1 MEKQNSKLFNWILG
15 LSALAISGMAAFFSV
30 TGIAMLFSGSF
41 LAVALMATS
50 LEVGKLVTASFLY
63 RYWNVINWIQK
74 TYMVI
79 AAVVLIG
86 ITSMGIFGF
95 LSNSYMGASQDFN
108 VMITKLDVYK
118 DQLEVLIED
127 KQFLKDELEVA
138 VNSLPDNYITAKRNL
153 RNEYNPL
160 ITEKTTQIGELK
172 NKIGQLEIEMVDTG
186 VDVGPLLYIADAFD
200 TDIDTAV
207 KWIMFILICVF
218 DPLAVMLVISLNIAL
233 VGGQGGNGGTP
244 RRAKKSKDY
253 KKEFEDWK
261 NKSKGKLKDFMTDF
275 DKEVM
280 EEKPKSKGEVVKE
293 HIKDK
298 LTEAVR
304 DSIKPNGN
312 PLENW
317 KRETE
322 ANIEDENYP
331 YNGAGK
337 GIEWEGREKDV
348 NAKPDDYDEKIQT
361 GKMVR
366 DSQGQWKLRGNN

>member
-118 DQLEVLIED
+118 DQLEVLKED
-127 KQFLKDELEVA
+127 KQFLKDELEIA

-160 ITEKTTQIGELK
+160 ITEKTTQIGDLK

-200 TDIDTAV
+200 TDVDTAV
-207 KWIMFILICVF
+207 KYIMFVLIAVF

-244 RRAKKSKDY
+244 RKRKDY
-253 KKEFEDWK
+253 KKEFEKWK
-261 NKSKGKLKDFMTDF
+261 EGSKKAADKLKDFMTDF

-304 DSIKPNGN
+304 SSIKPKGN
-312 PLENW
+312 PLEEW

-322 ANIEDENYP
+322 DKIEDENYP

-337 GIEWEGREKDV
+337 GIEWEGREKDI
-348 NAKPDDYDEKIQT
+348 NAKPDDYDDKLKDKKEPIVKGT
-361 GKMVR
+361 GPFETR
-366 DSQGQWKLRGNN
+366 F

>member
-1 MEKQNSKLFNWILG
+1 MESTNSKVFNWILG

-63 RYWNVINWIQK
+63 RYWNIINWIQK

-118 DQLEVLIED
+118 DQLEVLEED
-127 KQFLKDELEVA
+127 KQFLKDELEIA

-160 ITEKTTQIGELK
+160 ITEKTTQIGDLK
-172 NKIGQLEIEMVDTG
+172 NKIGSLEIEMVDTG

-200 TDIDTAV
+200 TDVDTAV
-207 KWIMFILICVF
+207 KYIMFVLIAVF

-244 RRAKKSKDY
+244 RKRKDY
-253 KKEFEDWK
+253 KKEFEKWK
-261 NKSKGKLKDFMTDF
+261 EGSKKAADKLKDFMTDF

-280 EEKPKSKGEVVKE
+280 EEKPKSKKEVVKE

-304 DSIKPNGN
+304 SSIKPNGN
-312 PLENW
+312 PLEEW

-322 ANIEDENYP
+322 DKIEDENYP

-337 GIEWEGREKDV
+337 GIEWEGKDRDI
-348 NAKPDDYDEKIQT
+348 NAKPDDYDDKLKDKKEPTVKGT
-361 GKMVR
+361 GPFETR
-366 DSQGQWKLRGNN
+366 F

>member
-1 MEKQNSKLFNWILG
+1 MESTNSKLFNWILG

-50 LEVGKLVTASFLY
+50 LEIGKLVTASFLY
-63 RYWNVINWIQK
+63 RYWNLINWIQK
-74 TYMVI
+74 TYMII

-95 LSNSYMGASQDFN
+95 LSNSYMGASQNFN

-127 KQFLKDELEVA
+127 KQFLKEELEQA

-160 ITEKTTQIGELK
+160 ITEKSTQIGDLK
-172 NKIGQLEIEMVDTG
+172 NKIGSLEIEMVDTG

-207 KWIMFILICVF
+207 KYIMFILICVF

-233 VGGQGGNGGTP
+233 VGGGNGGTP

-253 KKEFEDWK
+253 KKEFEKWK
-261 NKSKGKLKDFMTDF
+261 EGSKKAADKLKDFMTDF

-304 DSIKPNGN
+304 DSIKPLDKNGN
-312 PLENW
+312 PLEAW
-317 KRETE
+317 KRKTE
-322 ANIEDENYP
+322 GQIDDENYP
-331 YNGAGK
+331 YNGAGN
-337 GIEWEGREKDV
+337 GIDMGTKTKS
-348 NAKPDDYDEKIQT
+348 NKPDSYDEDIQST
-361 GKMVR
+361 KMVR
-366 DSQGQWKLRGNN
+366 DSQGNWITRK